1 MDAAILKSVQS
12 NQRSED
18 RDVAERALESIQRM
32 EKPSHLN
39 RREALRRLFA
49 GSAALGQPPDLRK
62 ANRLFRPWTMA
73 IFSANVT
80 PPLGHPC
87 MAGGIAPARRV
98 VDPLEAIGFVLWGG
112 TLARPVVFVTLDWC
126 ELRNDAYDRWRDVLA
141 ASAQTDAQHVFV
153 TTVHQHDAPIADLRA
168 QRLLEEQHGTGSI
181 CNQAFHELMVQRV
194 ARAVRASIAKR
205 VQVTHLGVGQAK
217 VEKVASNRR
226 YSLRD
231 GSIAYDRTSA
241 SRSPQAHEAAEGTID
256 PWLKM
261 LSFWNGDVPLVAVS
275 QYAVHPMS
283 FYGQG
288 GISADFVGIAR
299 RARQK
304 ALPDVLQLYVSGCS
318 GNVTA
323 GKYNDGST
331 ENRPVLASRIE
342 KAMTHAWASTRQFP
356 FEQAALRVVPLHFEP
371 RSDAGF
377 TTDELTTRLRD
388 DSRPFGQCLAAL
400 GLSWRERVDSG
411 QTVDLPVLDLGP
423 AVLLL
428 LPGECYVEYQI
439 LAQQLRPDACV
450 MAIGYGESATGYI
463 PTSLQVAEHDPNL
476 RDWCWVAPTAENM
489 LRKALKDALCTP

>member
-1 MDAAILKSVQS
+1 MAKDREAS
-12 NQRSED
+12 R
-18 RDVAERALESIQRM
+18 RDV
-32 EKPSHLN
+32 
-39 RREALRRLFA
+39 LRSLVA
-49 GSAALGQPPDLRK
+49 AAALQPPQPDLRK

-73 IFSANVT
+73 MFSANVT

-87 MAGGIAPARRV
+87 MGGGVAPVRRI

-112 TLARPVVFVTLDWC
+112 TLARPVVLLALDWC
-126 ELRNDAYDRWRDVLA
+126 ELRNDAFDRWREVLA
-141 ASAQTDAQHVFV
+141 ASAQTDAQHVLI

-168 QRLLEEQHGTGSI
+168 QRLLEDHHALGSI
-181 CNQAFHELMVQRV
+181 CNKAFHELMVQRV
-194 ARAVRASIAKR
+194 ARALRASIAKR

-256 PWLKM
+256 PWLKT

-275 QYAVHPMS
+275 HYAVHPMS

-288 GISADFVGIAR
+288 GVSADFVGMAR

-304 ALPDVLQLYVSGCS
+304 ALPDVMQLYVSGCS

-323 GKYNDGST
+323 GKYNDGSP
-331 ENRPVLASRIE
+331 ENRPSLASRIE
-342 KAMTHAWASTRQFP
+342 KAMTEAWTSTRRFP
-356 FEQAALRVVPLHFEP
+356 FDQAAFRVIPLQFEP
-371 RSDAGF
+371 RSDTGF
-377 TTDELTTRLRD
+377 NKDELSGRLRTD
-388 DSRPFGQCLAAL
+388 PKPFSQCLAAL
-400 GLSWRERVDSG
+400 GLSSRERVDSG
-411 QTVDLPVLDLGP
+411 QSVDLPVLDLGP

-439 LAQQLRPDACV
+439 LAQQLRSDACV
-450 MAIGYGESATGYI
+450 IAIGYGESATGYI
-463 PTSLQVAEHDPNL
+463 PTSLQVAERDPNL
-476 RDWCWVAPTAENM
+476 RDWCWVAPSAENM
-489 LRKALKDALCTP
+489 LRKALKDALPTP